1 MTAHR
6 PGLGTGVLVGAPA
19 LSEGPTVLGA
29 VCAAV
34 AGRHHIRGLLA
45 ALLVTEGPVEAVG
58 DLP

>member
-1 MTAHR
+1 M
-6 PGLGTGVLVGAPA
+6 GAPA